1 MLENKCIIVIC
12 VKNNLCF
19 VVGCDVGRIDC
30 VFVLDVSI
38 SINNDSNFGLLRDLV
53 TQSARQLAIGT
64 NDALFSVILFARH
77 AKVNFTIP
85 QYTDRSSLIS
95 AVNEISYFDTS
106 EFDRTGTNIPEALDL
121 LWMGGQDGRIG
132 LRSNSNF
139 THAIFI
145 TDGRPNTRDLEE
157 ERLGRRLSRQQVIA
171 HRRVDE
177 ENSIAAAERLHAS
190 GVYNDVFAIGVR
202 GDHDINFEELDH
214 IASRPELRFEI
225 QSFTQDAFQAVIQ
238 ELSEQICTRMY
249 IVYYN
254 SVDVQ
259 QLTNNVITFA
269 TVH

>member
-1 MLENKCIIVIC
+1 MYTLHVGDKCIIVIC
-12 VKNNLCF
+12 VKNDLCF

-38 SINNDSNFGLLRDLV
+38 SINNDTNFGLLRNVV
-53 TQSARQLAIGT
+53 TQSAERLAIGS

-77 AKVNFTIP
+77 AKINFTIP
-85 QYTDRSSLIS
+85 QYTNRSNLIN

-145 TDGRPNTRDLEE
+145 TDGRPNTRALVEE
-157 ERLGRRLSRQQVIA
+157 QLGGERLNRTARENLRIL
-171 HRRVDE
+171 DE
-177 ENSIAAAERLHAS
+177 RNSIAAARRLHAS

-202 GDHDINFEELDH
+202 GQRDINFEELDH
-214 IASRPELRFEI
+214 IASRPELKFEI
-225 QSFTQDAFQAVIQ
+225 ESFTQDAFQAVIQ

-249 IVYYN
+249 
-254 SVDVQ
+254 S
-259 QLTNNVITFA
+259 LL
-269 TVH
+269 